1 MTASKFWM
9 ALSSAVAVA
18 GSLIPDGL
26 NGSDWIT
33 IILAFLGAA
42 GVYAVPNGSRTDG

>member
-1 MTASKFWM
+1 MTAAKFWM
-9 ALSSAVAVA
+9 ALSSALGVA

-26 NGSDWIT
+26 DGTDWIT

-42 GVYAVPNGSRTDG
+42 GVYAVPNGTTTDG